1 MARTINLTG
10 HMGPQ
15 GFIRLIEALG
25 LMLIEQETTILER
38 GLAFKQTETRWILAA
53 STVTVQLQ
61 RHVVETG
68 SPAKVREDSLW
79 AHVHTHQPEAIDA
92 DS

>member
-10 HMGPQ
+10 YLGPK
-15 GFIRLIEALG
+15 GFIHLLEALG
-25 LMLIEQETTILER
+25 LTLIEQETTILER

-61 RHVVETG
+61 RFVVETG
-68 SPAKVREDSLW
+68 SPVQVREDSLW
-79 AHVHTHQPEAIDA
+79 ANVHQHQPEDEP
-92 DS
+92 DC

>member
-10 HMGPQ
+10 HMSPQ

-25 LMLIEQETTILER
+25 LEFIEQETTILER

-53 STVTVQLQ
+53 STVTVQL
-61 RHVVETG
+61 RNFVVETG

-79 AHVHTHQPEAIDA
+79 ANVHKHQPEMIDS